1 MSTLQQASPQEPI
14 PPFSYPDDKPVVR
27 LVLEGYLR
35 REELAAQ
42 LGLNVRT
49 LDRWEAL
56 RIGPPRVC
64 VGRTILYNIQSVR
77 EWLDSHEHQA
87 FPTKRRRGF
96 SGMKP

>member
-14 PPFSYPDDKPVVR
+14 PPFSYPEDKPVAR
-27 LVLEGYLR
+27 LVLEGFLR
-35 REELAAQ
+35 REELAKQ
-42 LGLNVRT
+42 FSLNVRT

-77 EWLDSHEHQA
+77 EWLDSLEHQA
-87 FPTKRRRGF
+87 FPTKRRRSF
-96 SGMKP
+96 SSAKP